1 MQTLAQA
8 HPGPPNEGENAMT
21 TMTMNTV
28 RAPIFAAPR
37 APKLS
42 TAQWR
47 AKLSDLS
54 APVSLTG
61 TTTGIV
67 LRAALAVIP
76 FATLAWLF
84 VSV

>member
-1 MQTLAQA
+1 
-8 HPGPPNEGENAMT
+8 
-21 TMTMNTV
+21 
-28 RAPIFAAPR
+28 
-37 APKLS
+37 
-42 TAQWR
+42 
-47 AKLSDLS
+47 
-54 APVSLTG
+54 VSLTG